1 MEEKLSGKL
10 IGVALSFTTILA
22 SLYLLGFWSA
32 FDIAILEFA
41 DFTDAVKLALYPALG
56 SFLLL
61 FMALGIAQMFDRDP
75 PPVKL
80 DAETAAKLRRQA
92 ARRHRV
98 LLLSCALL
106 LLVAVT
112 MIPEPI
118 NWLFVAI
125 FAAVLGMP
133 VAEKVLPKTWVP
145 DRKIRP
151 LVIIVL
157 LFAPG
162 MAFSFG
168 RTHAYWIKAG
178 NADAIVDI
186 ARSELP
192 VTGDVNNPVAY
203 LGHIGSFF
211 ALYETRTRAVVLI
224 AANDKSKLFLQH
236 NPRHVMRV
244 LGSTSPAPHPPV
256 A

>member
-1 MEEKLSGKL
+1 MRGTNNYKIPFGERPGGARGHHE
-10 IGVALSFTTILA
+10 FTRIRIPEPL
-22 SLYLLGFWSA
+22 
-32 FDIAILEFA
+32 
-41 DFTDAVKLALYPALG
+41 
-56 SFLLL
+56 
-61 FMALGIAQMFDRDP
+61 RP
-75 PPVKL
+75 PL
-80 DAETAAKLRRQA
+80 
-92 ARRHRV
+92 
-98 LLLSCALL
+98 
-106 LLVAVT
+106 
-112 MIPEPI
+112 IPEPI

-125 FAAVLGMP
+125 FATVLGMP
-133 VAEKVLPKTWVP
+133 VAEKVLPKTWIP

-192 VTGDVNNPVAY
+192 VTGDARNPVAY

-211 ALYETRTRAVVLI
+211 ALYETRTGTVVLI